1 MPRRQR
7 KLRRRVQRWDS
18 EHLSPIAWRNED
30 FSCFKQT
37 RPPDVSAIA
46 INYDRVVSI
55 VGEVIRI
62 ALPHPLIEKLA
73 TFSIMLCMRSFT
85 SLQRRPDGLL
95 SA

>member
-1 MPRRQR
+1 M
-7 KLRRRVQRWDS
+7 
-18 EHLSPIAWRNED
+18 
-30 FSCFKQT
+30 
-37 RPPDVSAIA
+37 SAIA

-73 TFSIMLCMRSFT
+73 TFSIMLASSGTSTSCMRSFT
-85 SLQRRPDGLL
+85 SLLRRPDGLL